1 MDRAWTARD
10 HVRIEHHVRKSAIA
24 VQRMIEVKSDDGL
37 FLCVG
42 EPMVARSLGIV
53 FIRLAIAA
61 SPLVEGAAVDLG
73 PLQ

>member
-1 MDRAWTARD
+1 MDRAWAARD
-10 HVRIEHHVRKSAIA
+10 QVRIEHHVRESAIA
-24 VQRMIEVKSDDGL
+24 VQRMIQMELDDGL

-42 EPMVARSLGIV
+42 QPMVARNLGIV
-53 FIRLAIAA
+53 FVRLAIAA